1 MNFPCE
7 FQEEVEQW
15 ATSAG
20 LSVEQFVMQVMSE
33 RLTLLKQQ
41 RNTDAIALPVAEPLP
56 SDRSR
61 LHRKNGVLVIQ
72 TDPLNGFD
80 INAFVGEMR
89 EERIQDQIRQV
100 LGADCVR
107 LGEEM
112 AGLVQ
117 VPE

>member
-20 LSVEQFVMQVMSE
+20 LSAEQFVMQVISE

-41 RNTDAIALPVAEPLP
+41 KNSDPIAFSPSKPLSP
-56 SDRSR
+56 DRPR
-61 LHRKNGVLVIQ
+61 LYRKQGVLVIQ

-80 INAFVGEMR
+80 INSFVNELR

-100 LGADCVR
+100 NL
-107 LGEEM
+107 
-112 AGLVQ
+112 
-117 VPE
+117 

>member
-20 LSVEQFVMQVMSE
+20 LSAEQFVIQVMSE

-41 RNTDAIALPVAEPLP
+41 QNSDTIGLSPSESLP

-72 TDPLNGFD
+72 TDQLNGFD
-80 INAFVGEMR
+80 INAFVNEMR
-89 EERIQDQIRQV
+89 EERTQDQIGQV
-100 LGADCVR
+100 SL
-107 LGEEM
+107 
-112 AGLVQ
+112 
-117 VPE
+117 

>member
-1 MNFPCE
+1 MALANQINSAHGNNMNFPCE

-15 ATSAG
+15 AASAG
-20 LSVEQFVMQVMSE
+20 LSAEQFVMQVISE

-41 RNTDAIALPVAEPLP
+41 KNSDEIVLNTTQPLS

-61 LHRKNGVLVIQ
+61 LHRTKGILVIQ

-89 EERIQDQIRQV
+89 EERIQDQIKQV
-100 LGADCVR
+100 NL
-107 LGEEM
+107 
-112 AGLVQ
+112 
-117 VPE
+117 

>member
-20 LSVEQFVMQVMSE
+20 LSAEQFVMQVMSE
-33 RLTLLKQQ
+33 RLTLFK
-41 RNTDAIALPVAEPLP
+41 RRKNSEAIDSNPAEPLA

-61 LHRKNGVLVIQ
+61 LYRKQGVLVIQ
-72 TDPLNGFD
+72 TKPLNGFD

-89 EERIQDQIRQV
+89 EERIQDQIQKV
-100 LGADCVR
+100 SL
-107 LGEEM
+107 
-112 AGLVQ
+112 
-117 VPE
+117 

>member
-20 LSVEQFVMQVMSE
+20 LSAEQFVMQVMSE

-41 RNTDAIALPVAEPLP
+41 KNSNAIVLDMTEPLP

-61 LHRKNGVLVIQ
+61 LHRKKGVLVIQ
-72 TDPLNGFD
+72 TDPLMGFD
-80 INAFVGEMR
+80 INAFVTEMR
-89 EERIQDQIRQV
+89 EERIQDQITQV
-100 LGADCVR
+100 
-107 LGEEM
+107 
-112 AGLVQ
+112 GL
-117 VPE
+117 